1 VTMSEETV
9 FVGSIFDS
17 FISLQDNYFENHS
30 GKKSSSQ
37 QKTRTCSRRY
47 EDQVSQ
53 RPTEDSG
60 SLSSDRTG
68 KVLDYFVTLY

>member
-47 EDQVSQ
+47 EDKSVSGPL
-53 RPTEDSG
+53 RIVG
-60 SLSSDRTG
+60 LCRRTG
-68 KVLDYFVTLY
+68 QGKSWTTS